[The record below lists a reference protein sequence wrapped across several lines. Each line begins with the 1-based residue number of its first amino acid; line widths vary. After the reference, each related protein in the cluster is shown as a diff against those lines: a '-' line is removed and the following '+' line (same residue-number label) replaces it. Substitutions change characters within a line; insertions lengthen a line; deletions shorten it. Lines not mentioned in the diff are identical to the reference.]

1 MAIHGLVLKQP
12 WWRLGIHHFKKP
24 PYVPWSKQR
33 GCFYKRGWPSAW
45 SSLKHSHQFQ
55 ISIILRHIHNMYP
68 IYGAVRRLGDTQFG
82 SFIIG
87 KLMINSGMWSDHI
100 WPRNQWYLV
109 GRFDGIYTLLA
120 MKPRETWWLTMLD
133 FGVYT
138 IFIYTICIHTRHIIY
153 IYIYVCIIHIYIWY
167 YIPTA

>member
-1 MAIHGLVLKQP
+1 MAINMIFVKTWP
-12 WWRLGIHHFKKP
+12 SISDIHHFET
-24 PYVPWSKQR
+24 YII
-33 GCFYKRGWPSAW
+33 CT
-45 SSLKHSHQFQ
+45 QFMGL
-55 ISIILRHIHNMYP
+55 SEDW
-68 IYGAVRRLGDTQFG
+68 GDTQFG

-100 WPRNQWYLV
+100 WPRNQFYLV

-138 IFIYTICIHTRHIIY
+138 IFIYTIYICIHTRHIIY
-153 IYIYVCIIHIYIWY
+153 IYVLYTWY
-167 YIPTA
+167 TYAIKYPQPNITPETQLGYQL